1 MSSNTME
8 SADFPPRATA
18 STSEDRVRVLLAQQ
32 CPAPRDVEANV
43 ERIRAQL
50 RNSPDADI
58 AVFPELF
65 LTGYQVDQLDELA
78 VPLDGATVAAL
89 RRASADAQ
97 TAFVGG
103 YLERGDS
110 GAVYNS
116 MLIVDATGTVAGN
129 YRKTHLFGKESS
141 AFTAGGQLAC
151 VEVGGTRI
159 GPMIC
164 FDMEIPEVARTLG
177 FQRPDIF
184 VGIAANM
191 EPFHGDHLVASCAR
205 ALDNRTPLVYVNRT
219 GCELGFRF
227 VGGSRVVDAS
237 GQVVADLGE
246 AEGVAV
252 VDVSLRRDVPADVDY
267 LRHLR
272 PELYQRTDS
281 AGPR

>member
-1 MSSNTME
+1 M
-8 SADFPPRATA
+8 
-18 STSEDRVRVLLAQQ
+18 LAQQ

-43 ERIRAQL
+43 ERIRALL
-50 RNSPDADI
+50 RDWPDVDI

-65 LTGYQVDQLDELA
+65 VTGYQRGQLDELA
-78 VPLDGATVAAL
+78 VRLDGAAVTAV
-89 RRASADAQ
+89 RRASADSQ

-103 YLERGDS
+103 YLERGDG
-110 GAVYNS
+110 GAVYDS
-116 MLIVDATGTVAGN
+116 MLIVDATGTIAGN
-129 YRKTHLFGKESS
+129 YRKTHLFGNESS
-141 AFTAGGQLAC
+141 AFVAGGQLAC
-151 VEVGGTRI
+151 VEVGEIRI

-164 FDMEIPEVARTLG
+164 FDLEIPEVARTLA

-191 EPFHGDHLVASCAR
+191 EPFYDDHLVASRAR

-219 GCELGFRF
+219 GCESDCRF
-227 VGGSRVVDAS
+227 VGGSRVIDGS
-237 GQVVADLGE
+237 GQVVVELGA

-252 VDVSLRRDVPADVDY
+252 VDVSLRRAAPADVDY

-272 PELYQRTDS
+272 PELYQRTNS